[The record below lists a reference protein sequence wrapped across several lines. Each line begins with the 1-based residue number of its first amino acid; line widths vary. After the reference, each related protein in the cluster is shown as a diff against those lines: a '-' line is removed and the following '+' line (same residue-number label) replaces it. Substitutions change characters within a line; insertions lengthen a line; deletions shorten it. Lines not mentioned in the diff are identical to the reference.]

1 MRRPSKKSYFLSMA
15 RLVSTRSTCVRRQVG
30 CILVDKNNFV
40 LATGYNG
47 VGKGQVHCIT
57 TPCAGANFPRG
68 KGLDKCEA
76 IHAEQNALLQ
86 CKDTQKISKAYITMS
101 PCITCGKLL
110 LNTSCQEIIFSEEW
124 VNLDAKRIWKNAR
137 RLWTPA
143 NAIVDSGIKVD
154 PSTGLPGL
162 NKS

>member
-1 MRRPSKKSYFLSMA
+1 MRRPSRDSYFLSMA
-15 RLVSTRSTCVRRQVG
+15 HLVSTRSTCVRRQVG
-30 CILVDKNNFV
+30 CILIDDNNFV
-40 LATGYNG
+40 VATGYNG

-57 TPCAGANFPRG
+57 KPCPGAKYTSG

-86 CKDTQKISKAYITMS
+86 CRDTQKISKAYLTLS
-101 PCITCGKLL
+101 PCITCVKLL
-110 LNTSCQEIIFSEEW
+110 LNTSCRELLFDEEYI
-124 VNLDAKRIWKNAR
+124 NLDAKRIWKNAR

-143 NAIVDSGIKVD
+143 NALMDSGIKVD

-162 NKS
+162 DKS

>member
-1 MRRPSKKSYFLSMA
+1 MA